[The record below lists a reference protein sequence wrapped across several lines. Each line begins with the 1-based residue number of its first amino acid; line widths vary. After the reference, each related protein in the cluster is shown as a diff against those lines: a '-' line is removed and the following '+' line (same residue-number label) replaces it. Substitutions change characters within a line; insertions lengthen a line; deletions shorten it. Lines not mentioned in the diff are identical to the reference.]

1 MNTNH
6 KPATPLP
13 WRQKTFA
20 VLDAGDEGVA
30 ETYERGDTSYIA
42 HACNHYPELVEAL
55 KELVARCDGAEGVR
69 ADGSNIQ
76 THNAHALLTKLGEA

>member
-55 KELVARCDGAEGVR
+55 RNMVEANDHGSI
-69 ADGSNIQ
+69 SNIRSA
-76 THNAHALLTKLGEA
+76 TDAMRALLTKLGEA